1 MTVDSSSIDGAS
13 LAITAKDNSSIVIS
27 NSSILNSDVVFC
39 AFQKKKEFGPSHIE
53 GNNVLYKD
61 SKKDFLI
68 EKKSSLK
75 LNGNSIEEYE
85 ESVREI
91 LYGNEYGKATVK

>member
-1 MTVDSSSIDGAS
+1 
-13 LAITAKDNSSIVIS
+13 
-27 NSSILNSDVVFC
+27 LNSDVVFC
-39 AFQKKKEFGPSHIE
+39 AFQKKKEFGPSNIE
-53 GNNVLYKD
+53 GNNIDYKD

-75 LNGNSIEEYE
+75 LNGKLIKEYE

-91 LYGNEYGKATVK
+91 LYGNEYGKATAK